1 MPPSTAR
8 ARSLGKGPRSGRDP
22 PPNESMQSL
31 RNPSLEAVLR
41 AAPPMTPSAPP
52 SSLRLVEARPS
63 GRDDDGE
70 LADRLRQGDERASA
84 ELYDR
89 CYEVVERSILR
100 VLRARDEEFED
111 FVQLAFERVL
121 RSILRGR
128 YVGGFSL
135 ARWASSIAT
144 HVAIDALRRRA
155 VQRRHFQGGYEREGV
170 SLGESAERRLLVRA
184 ELERIHRVLGK
195 MREAHAETLLLH
207 DVYGYDLEETAAVL
221 GVTVAA
227 AQSRLVRGRK
237 ELLRRLGADGA
248 GGTT

>member
-1 MPPSTAR
+1 MH
-8 ARSLGKGPRSGRDP
+8 SLR
-22 PPNESMQSL
+22 NQSL
-31 RNPSLEAVLR
+31 RAVLR
-41 AAPPMTPSAPP
+41 ADLPMTQSAPP
-52 SSLRLVEARPS
+52 SSLRLVEARPL
-63 GRDDDGE
+63 GLDEDGE
-70 LADRLRQGDERASA
+70 LAERLRRGDERAST

-135 ARWASSIAT
+135 ARYASSIAT

-155 VQRRHFQGGYEREGV
+155 VQRRHFQVGYEREAA
-170 SLGESAERRLLVRA
+170 SLGENAEKRLVVRG

-195 MREAHAETLLLH
+195 MSEAHAETLLLH
-207 DVYGYDLEETAAVL
+207 DVYGYDLEETAAAL

-237 ELLRRLGADGA
+237 ELLRRLGAEKAEGKP
-248 GGTT
+248 

>member
-1 MPPSTAR
+1 MHP
-8 ARSLGKGPRSGRDP
+8 
-22 PPNESMQSL
+22 L
-31 RNPSLEAVLR
+31 RNPSLPAVLR
-41 AAPPMTPSAPP
+41 AAPPMSSTAPP
-52 SSLRLVEARPS
+52 SSLRLVDARS
-63 GRDDDGE
+63 SERDEDGE
-70 LADRLRQGDERASA
+70 LAERLRRGDERAPA

-155 VQRRHFQGGYEREGV
+155 VQRRHFQLGYEHEAV
-170 SLGESAERRLLVRA
+170 SPGQNVEKRLVARG

-195 MREAHAETLLLH
+195 MSEAHAETLLLH

-237 ELLRRLGADGA
+237 ELLRRLGAEKSEGKP
-248 GGTT
+248 